1 LAAFKWQQFCPSG
14 IDERFLM
21 ATQEKQEKALF
32 DRLASL
38 PSAASR
44 IKFLSRR
51 RMLSPSTVKRLDAA
65 VSIQVRVDLHKARE
79 LAEAAISVAN
89 ELGDKESQAYAL
101 RSKGNAL
108 WFLGQ
113 NRSAAELHGQ
123 AIDLFQ
129 ETGKAIEAG
138 RTLSSAIQP
147 LILLGEY
154 DRARSA
160 AERARKIFL
169 AAGDT
174 LRLARLDI
182 NVGNLFHRQDRF
194 QEALECYERAHKQLL
209 PDKDVE
215 GIIAAL
221 HNIAV
226 CRIMLNDYAKALS
239 AYEQMREFCQGRNM
253 PLPLAQA
260 DYNIAYLYYLRG
272 NYGRSLAML
281 RTARETSQRAGDAYH
296 AALCHL
302 DLSEIYLE
310 LNLNLDAE
318 ELAQKAFNSFQ
329 ELGLGYEAAKAL
341 CFSAIALSQ
350 QHKGLQALAVFAQAR
365 AMFAK
370 EKNRVW
376 PALIDVYQ
384 GWAYFNEGSLI
395 EARRHCLAALDFFRN
410 SVLPGRAILCRL
422 LLARL
427 SLKTGEI
434 AAARQEC
441 QAVFR
446 DLAEQDTPILTYQ
459 AHLVMGQVEEA
470 DRELEE
476 ARNHY
481 RAAKEA
487 LEILRSGLR
496 SEELKI
502 SFLENKLEVYENLV
516 DLCLTRATPGARK
529 EAWTYMEQAKSRAL
543 LESMARRAQWA
554 GSDETQESA
563 LTLRMFDLR
572 EQLNWYYH
580 RIEVEQ
586 LAQAPASQQRLL
598 ELWRLAAQQ
607 EKKFL
612 RLFRELSPEA
622 AQNAGLAPPEPLS
635 LDTIRTTLG
644 SNATIVEYFRVRDRI
659 LAALV
664 SHDGLEIVHVTR
676 ASQIAAMLRTLQFQL
691 SKFRLGH
698 SYVDQFHASLL
709 ETTQARLREL
719 YLELFA
725 PIQHKIKGRELV
737 IVPHELL
744 HYVPFHA
751 LFDGD
756 RYLIDCF
763 TFSYAPSASIFA
775 QCRRKRANK
784 TGPCLLMGVP
794 DAQTPRI
801 YEELQ
806 SLARILPNAEVF
818 LGRNACER
826 VLREKGPQSRLIHIA
841 THGFFRPDAPML
853 SGIRLGDTF
862 MTLTDLYQLRLDADQ
877 VTLSGCSTGLNVIAP
892 GDEMIGLMRGL
903 LFAGARSLL
912 LTWWDVS
919 DGSTAEFM
927 KAFYGRCFNH
937 MDAASALQGAMQ
949 ELRERHPHPYYWAP
963 FALVGNVTHSHEP
976 GIQGLQHSK

>member
-1 LAAFKWQQFCPSG
+1 
-14 IDERFLM
+14 M
-21 ATQEKQEKALF
+21 ATQESQEEALF
-32 DRLASL
+32 DRLAALRSET
-38 PSAASR
+38 SR
-44 IKFLSRR
+44 IKFLSRHH
-51 RMLSPSTVKRLDAA
+51 LLLPSTVERLDAA

-89 ELGDKESQAYAL
+89 KLGDKESQAYAL

-108 WFLGQ
+108 WCLGQ
-113 NRSAAELHGQ
+113 NRSATELHAQ
-123 AIDLFQ
+123 AIALFQ
-129 ETGKAIEAG
+129 EAGKPIEAG
-138 RTLSSAIQP
+138 RTLSSSIQP

-154 DRARSA
+154 DRALTA
-160 AERARKIFL
+160 ADHARKIFF

-174 LRLARLDI
+174 LRLARLEI

-194 QEALECYERAHKQLL
+194 REALDCYERAYSQLL

-221 HNIAV
+221 HNMAV
-226 CRIMLNDYAKALS
+226 CRIMLNDYAKALNT
-239 AYEQMREFCQGRNM
+239 YERAREFCHGRNV
-253 PLPLAQA
+253 PLALAQA

-272 NYGRSLAML
+272 NYGRSIGML
-281 RTARETSQRAGDAYH
+281 RAACETSQNAGDPYH

-310 LNLNLDAE
+310 LNLNLDAG
-318 ELAQKAFNSFQ
+318 ELAQGAFNSFQ
-329 ELGLGYEAAKAL
+329 ELGMGYEAAKAL

-370 EKNRVW
+370 EKNLVW

-395 EARRHCLAALDFFRN
+395 EARQHCLAALDFFRD

-434 AAARQEC
+434 AAAREQC
-441 QAVFR
+441 QAVLR
-446 DLAEQDTPILTYQ
+446 NLAEQDTPILMYQ
-459 AHLVMGQVEEA
+459 AQLAIGQIEDA
-470 DRELEE
+470 DGRLEE
-476 ARNHY
+476 ATTHY
-481 RAAKEA
+481 RAAKKALEA
-487 LEILRSGLR
+487 LRNGLR

-516 DLCLTRATPGARK
+516 DVCLKRATPEARK
-529 EAWTYMEQAKSRAL
+529 EAWSYMEQAKSRGL
-543 LESMARRAQWA
+543 LESIARRAQGA
-554 GSDETQESA
+554 GPNEAPESS

-586 LAQAPASQQRLL
+586 LAQEPASDQRLL
-598 ELWRLAAQQ
+598 ELWQLAAQR
-607 EKKFL
+607 EKEFL
-612 RLFRELSPEA
+612 RLFRDLSPEA
-622 AQNAGLAPPEPLS
+622 AESAGLVPPTALS
-635 LDTIRTTLG
+635 LDTIRATLG
-644 SNATIVEYFRVRDRI
+644 PNQTIVEYFRVRDRI

-664 SHDGLEIVHVTR
+664 SHAGLEIVNVTR
-676 ASQIAAMLRTLQFQL
+676 APQIAAMLRTLQFQL
-691 SKFRLGH
+691 SKFRLGQ
-698 SYVDQFHASLL
+698 SYVDQFHAPLL
-709 ETTQARLREL
+709 KTTQARLHEL
-719 YLELFA
+719 YQELFA
-725 PIQHKIKGRELV
+725 PIRQKIKGRDLV

-756 RYLIDCF
+756 RYLIDSF
-763 TFSYAPSASIFA
+763 TVSYAPSASIFA
-775 QCRRKRANK
+775 QCRRKHANK
-784 TGPCLLMGVP
+784 AGPCLLMGIP
-794 DAQTPRI
+794 DAQTPCI

-806 SLARILPNAEVF
+806 SVARIVPHAEMF
-818 LGRNACER
+818 LGRNASEA
-826 VLREKGPQSRLIHIA
+826 VLREKGPKSRLIHIA
-841 THGFFRPDAPML
+841 THGFFRRDAPML

-862 MTLTDLYQLRLDADQ
+862 LTLTDLYQLRLNADQ

-892 GDEMIGLMRGL
+892 GDELIGLMRGL

-912 LTWWDVS
+912 LTLWDVNDS
-919 DGSTAEFM
+919 TTAEFM
-927 KAFYGRCFNH
+927 KAFYGRCFSH
-937 MDAASALQGAMQ
+937 MDAAAALQGAMQ
-949 ELRERHPHPYYWAP
+949 ELRERYPHPYYWAP
-963 FALVGNVTHSHEP
+963 FSLVGNVSHSQERSM
-976 GIQGLQHSK
+976 QGFQDPK

>member
-1 LAAFKWQQFCPSG
+1 MKDS
-14 IDERFLM
+14 M
-21 ATQEKQEKALF
+21 APRENQEEALF
-32 DRLASL
+32 DRLAAL
-38 PSAASR
+38 PTAASR
-44 IKFLSRR
+44 IKFLSLRH
-51 RMLSPSTVKRLDAA
+51 MLSPAIVERLDAA
-65 VSIQVRVDLHKARE
+65 VSTQVRVDLHKARE
-79 LAEAAISVAN
+79 LAEAAISIADR
-89 ELGDKESQAYAL
+89 LGDKESQAYAL

-113 NRSAAELHGQ
+113 NQSASELHCR
-123 AIDLFQ
+123 AVALFQ
-129 ETGKAIEAG
+129 EAGKPIEAG
-138 RTLSSAIQP
+138 RTLSSVIQP

-154 DRARSA
+154 DRAHEA
-160 AERARKIFL
+160 ADRARKIFV
-169 AAGDT
+169 AADDT

-194 QEALECYERAHKQLL
+194 SEALECYERAYEQLL

-226 CRIMLNDYAKALS
+226 CRIMLNDYTRALD
-239 AYEQMREFCQGRNM
+239 AYEQARSFCQGRNM
-253 PLPLAQA
+253 PLPVAQA

-272 NYGRSLAML
+272 NYGRSIEML
-281 RTARETSQRAGDAYH
+281 RVARETSQNAGDAYH
-296 AALCHL
+296 AALCYL
-302 DLSEIYLE
+302 DLAEIYLE
-310 LNLNLDAE
+310 LNLNLDAG
-318 ELAQKAFNSFQ
+318 ELAQEAFDSFQ
-329 ELGLGYEAAKAL
+329 KLGLGYEAAKAL

-350 QHKGLQALAVFAQAR
+350 QQKGLQALAVFAQSK

-370 EKNRVW
+370 EKNQVW

-384 GWAYFNEGSLI
+384 GWAYFNEGSLV

-410 SVLPGRAILCRL
+410 SILPGRAILCRL

-434 AAARQEC
+434 DAARQEC
-441 QAVFR
+441 AAVFR
-446 DLAEQDTPILTYQ
+446 DLAKQDTPILSYQ
-459 AHLVMGQVEEA
+459 AHLVMGQIEEA
-470 DRELEE
+470 DHALDE
-476 ARNHY
+476 ARTHY

-529 EAWTYMEQAKSRAL
+529 EAWTYMEQAKSRGL
-543 LESMARRAQWA
+543 LESIARRAH
-554 GSDETQESA
+554 GTVSDENRESA

-598 ELWRLAAQQ
+598 ELWQLAAQR
-607 EKKFL
+607 EKQYL

-622 AQNAGLAPPEPLS
+622 AQSAGLAPPAPLS
-635 LDTIRTTLG
+635 LDTICAALG
-644 SNATIVEYFRVRDRI
+644 SNTTLVEYFRVRDRI

-664 SHDGLEIVHVTR
+664 SRDGLEIVQVTR
-676 ASQIAAMLRTLQFQL
+676 APQIAAMLRTLQFQL
-691 SKFRLGH
+691 SKFRLGR
-698 SYVDQFHASLL
+698 SYVDQFHAPLL
-709 ETTQARLREL
+709 ETTQARLHEFYR
-719 YLELFA
+719 ELFA
-725 PIQHKIKGRELV
+725 PIRPKVKGKDLV

-751 LFDGD
+751 LFDGE
-756 RYLIDCF
+756 RYLIDGF
-763 TFSYAPSASIFA
+763 TVSYAPSASIFA
-775 QCRRKRANK
+775 QCHRKQANK

-794 DAQTPRI
+794 DAQTPCI
-801 YEELQ
+801 YEELR
-806 SLARILPNAEVF
+806 SLARILPQAEVF
-818 LGRNACER
+818 LERNACEKI
-826 VLREKGPQSRLIHIA
+826 LREKGPQSRLIHIA
-841 THGFFRPDAPML
+841 THGFFRRDAPML

-862 MTLTDLYQLRLDADQ
+862 LTLTDLYQLRLQADQ

-892 GDEMIGLMRGL
+892 GDEVIGLMRGL

-912 LTWWDVS
+912 LTLWDVNDS
-919 DGSTAEFM
+919 STAEFM
-927 KAFYGRCFNH
+927 KAFYSRCFNH
-937 MDAASALQGAMQ
+937 MDAASALQGAMR

-963 FALVGNVTHSHEP
+963 FALVGNVSHSPEP
-976 GIQGLQHSK
+976 AVAGIQNSK

>member
-1 LAAFKWQQFCPSG
+1 
-14 IDERFLM
+14 M
-21 ATQEKQEKALF
+21 ATQENQEEALF
-32 DRLASL
+32 DRLAAL

-44 IKFLSRR
+44 IKFLSMR
-51 RMLSPSTVKRLDAA
+51 RMLSPSIVRQLDAA
-65 VSIQVRVDLHKARE
+65 VSVQVRVDLHKARE
-79 LAEAAISVAN
+79 LAEAAISIADK
-89 ELGDKESQAYAL
+89 LGDKESQAYAQ

-113 NRSAAELHGQ
+113 NRSATEFHGR
-123 AIDLFQ
+123 AIALFQ
-129 ETGKAIEAG
+129 EAGKAIEAG
-138 RTLSSAIQP
+138 RTLSSVIQP

-154 DRARSA
+154 ERAHAAADRARS
-160 AERARKIFL
+160 IFL

-182 NVGNLFHRQDRF
+182 NSGNLFHRQDRF
-194 QEALECYERAHKQLL
+194 SEALECYERAYAQLL

-215 GIIAAL
+215 GIIASL

-226 CRIMLNDYAKALS
+226 CRIMLNDYANALD
-239 AYEQMREFCQGRNM
+239 AYERAREFCRAHTM
-253 PLPLAQA
+253 PLALAQA

-272 NYGRSLAML
+272 NYGRAIEML
-281 RTARETSQRAGDAYH
+281 RAARETSQHAGDAYH

-310 LNLNLDAE
+310 LNLNLDAG
-318 ELAQKAFNSFQ
+318 ELAQEAFDAFQ
-329 ELGLGYEAAKAL
+329 ELGLDYEAAKAL

-350 QHKGLQALAVFAQAR
+350 QHKGLQALTVFARAR

-370 EKNRVW
+370 ENNQVW

-384 GWAYFNEGSLI
+384 GWAYFNEGSLM

-441 QAVFR
+441 AAVFR
-446 DLAEQDTPILTYQ
+446 DLVQQDTPILNYQ
-459 AHLVMGQVEEA
+459 AHLVMGQIEEA
-470 DRELEE
+470 DHELEE
-476 ARNHY
+476 ARTHY

-487 LEILRSGLR
+487 LEILRGGLR

-529 EAWTYMEQAKSRAL
+529 EAWTYMEQAKSRSL
-543 LESMARRAQWA
+543 LESMARRAHGPW
-554 GSDETQESA
+554 SDEIQESA
-563 LTLRMFDLR
+563 LTLRMVDLR

-580 RIEVEQ
+580 RIEIEQ
-586 LAQAPASQQRLL
+586 LAQVPASQQRLL
-598 ELWRLAAQQ
+598 ELWQLAAEQ
-607 EKKFL
+607 EKQFL

-622 AQNAGLAPPEPLS
+622 AQGAGLAPPASLS
-635 LDTIRTTLG
+635 LDTICATLG
-644 SNATIVEYFRVRDRI
+644 SNTTLVEYFRVRDRL
-659 LAALV
+659 LAALL
-664 SHDGLEIVHVTR
+664 SRDGLEIVQVTH
-676 ASQIAAMLRTLQFQL
+676 APQIAAMLRALQFQL

-698 SYVDQFHASLL
+698 SYVDQFHAPLL
-709 ETTQARLREL
+709 ETTQARLRDL
-719 YLELFA
+719 YQELFA
-725 PIQHKIKGRELV
+725 PIRSKVKGRDLV

-751 LFDGD
+751 LFDGE

-763 TFSYAPSASIFA
+763 TVSYAPSASIFA
-775 QCRRKRANK
+775 QCRRKHANK

-794 DAQTPRI
+794 DAQTPCI
-801 YEELQ
+801 FEELQ
-806 SLARILPNAEVF
+806 AVARILPQAEVF
-818 LGRNACER
+818 LGRNACEK
-826 VLREKGPQSRLIHIA
+826 VLREKGPKSRLIHIA
-841 THGFFRPDAPML
+841 THGFFRRDAPML
-853 SGIRLGDTF
+853 SGIRLGDSF
-862 MTLTDLYQLRLDADQ
+862 LTLTDLYHLRLQADQ

-892 GDEMIGLMRGL
+892 GDEVIGLMRGL

-912 LTWWDVS
+912 LTLWDVS
-919 DGSTAEFM
+919 DESTAEFM

-963 FALVGNVTHSHEP
+963 FTLVGNVSHSPEP
-976 GIQGLQHSK
+976 GTESVQHAQ